1 MVGKE
6 NHTYGEYCVCGKR
19 IFGYMFKMC
28 ARFAASVTVKIT
40 IGGVCMGCT
49 PSIANSKR
57 SYSTCVLVAQ
67 SVEHLTFNQVVEGSI
82 PSKHICR
89 ICYGIKSYIEMHQ
102 HVTMYSFQ
110 ILIFTLDTVYLLTL
124 YLYFIKKKNN

>member
-1 MVGKE
+1 MCIV
-6 NHTYGEYCVCGKR
+6 
-19 IFGYMFKMC
+19 GYMFEMC
-28 ARFAASVTVKIT
+28 AMVAASVTLKIT

-82 PSKHICR
+82 PSKHIYR
-89 ICYGIKSYIEMHQ
+89 
-102 HVTMYSFQ
+102 
-110 ILIFTLDTVYLLTL
+110 
-124 YLYFIKKKNN
+124 

>member
-28 ARFAASVTVKIT
+28 ARFAASVTVKII

-49 PSIANSKR
+49 PSITNSKK

-67 SVEHLTFNQVVEGSI
+67 LVVHLTFNQVVEGSI
-82 PSKHICR
+82 PSKHIYR
-89 ICYGIKSYIEMHQ
+89 IDAVLKSYMSHINM
-102 HVTMYSFQ
+102 
-110 ILIFTLDTVYLLTL
+110 
-124 YLYFIKKKNN
+124 

>member
-49 PSIANSKR
+49 PTIINPKG

-67 SVEHLTFNQVVEGSI
+67 SAEHLTFNQVVEGSI

-89 ICYGIKSYIEMHQ
+89 MCYGIKSYIEMHQ

-124 YLYFIKKKNN
+124 YLYFIKKNN